1 MPWVGGCSSDIFGK
15 NNFSRNGDPHKML
28 TEFIIPV
35 LMQKTA
41 HIYLIYFRHDD
52 AVVAIFL
59 QFKGLINRITGNC
72 SEKYQQR

>member
-1 MPWVGGCSSDIFGK
+1 
-15 NNFSRNGDPHKML
+15 ML

-35 LMQKTA
+35 LMHKTA